1 MPIFG
6 IVGPITHQVV
16 QTTYQTLRAVLS
28 ARPGK
33 KKHSMLNLLSLPW
46 KRVGPSF

>member
-28 ARPGK
+28 ARPSK
-33 KKHSMLNLLSLPW
+33 KAFNA
-46 KRVGPSF
+46 